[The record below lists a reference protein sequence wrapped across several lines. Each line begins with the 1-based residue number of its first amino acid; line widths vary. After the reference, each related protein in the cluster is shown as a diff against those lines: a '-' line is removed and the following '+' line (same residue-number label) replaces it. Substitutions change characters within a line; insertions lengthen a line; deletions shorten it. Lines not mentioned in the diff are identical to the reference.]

1 METNADT
8 GNEVTLYKNLIITS
22 GIEPEIDVTEVY
34 ALAEKSKAIVD
45 IDINDDEKMKEV
57 ATVRKEL
64 VSYRRGIERD
74 GKAMRDGF
82 NKQAKAVIEI
92 EKSVTDVLASEEE
105 RLKSFEKARKEQ
117 DLKKARM
124 ESLPQRKSLLET
136 MDDGIRL
143 SDDDILRMD
152 DSEFL
157 THVSERQI
165 AFARFQ
171 QEAKAEEERI
181 KALEEKAKAD
191 AEAKAKAEADARV
204 AAAQAEAQAKIAEM
218 EAKAKAEAEAREVE
232 IKAKADADAKAKATE
247 EYRVKAEAE
256 AKAKFESEE
265 KYQTWLKDN
274 NFNSDTDIIKD
285 TGLSVIMYRK
295 VSVFEREI

>member
-1 METNADT
+1 METNANI
-8 GNEVTLYKNLIITS
+8 GNEVVLYQNLVITS
-22 GIEPEIDVTEVY
+22 GITPEVDVTEVY

-64 VSYRRGIERD
+64 VSYRRGIEKD

-92 EKSVTDVLASEEE
+92 EKSVTSVLASEEE

-191 AEAKAKAEADARV
+191 AEARVKAEADAREAQIKAEADAKV
-204 AAAQAEAQAKIAEM
+204 AAV
-218 EAKAKAEAEAREVE
+218 EAKAKAEAYAREAE
-232 IKAKADADAKAKATE
+232 IKAKADAETKAKAAE

-274 NFNSDTDIIKD
+274 NFNPDTDVIKD

-295 VSVFEREI
+295 VATFEREI